1 MECDVYFLCVT
12 CVDLDR
18 LVSQGFEESACR
30 DALVSSVVL
39 LHDIVCVCVCN
50 QCISVSALLVF
61 SHSVGC
67 CCDV

>member
-39 LHDIVCVCVCN
+39 LHDIVCVCVCV
-50 QCISVSALLVF
+50 CVCV
-61 SHSVGC
+61 
-67 CCDV
+67 

>member
-39 LHDIVCVCVCN
+39 LHDIVCVCV
-50 QCISVSALLVF
+50 QSVYIRLCIACLF
-61 SHSVGC
+61 S
-67 CCDV
+67 